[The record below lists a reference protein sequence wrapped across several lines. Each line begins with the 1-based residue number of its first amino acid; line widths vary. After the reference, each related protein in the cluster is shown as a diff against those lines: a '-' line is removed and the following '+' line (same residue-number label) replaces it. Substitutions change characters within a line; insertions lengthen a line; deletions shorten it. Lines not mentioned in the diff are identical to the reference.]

1 MSTEMRYWKRV
12 GFAVSKGQALELIDR
27 LADKPHGSVLDS
39 DLEEFDSVGGD
50 MSPLT
55 LGREIDNLF
64 EREFDADVD
73 LQLDESI
80 NWIIVAMEFE
90 RNKKQFIKDL
100 KAEGQNLEE
109 AKEIYEHAKADIV
122 RKALDLPEIEEVQEM
137 IDEQQKPRDGK
148 GNQISEERLEEIA
161 AQAEAD
167 KEAALIA
174 YGKALKEAEEQEE
187 NNEEE

>member
-39 DLEEFDSVGGD
+39 DLEEFDS
-50 MSPLT
+50 
-55 LGREIDNLF
+55 
-64 EREFDADVD
+64 
-73 LQLDESI
+73 
-80 NWIIVAMEFE
+80 
-90 RNKKQFIKDL
+90 NKKQFIKDL
-100 KAEGQNLEE
+100 KAEGKTIEE

-137 IDEQQKPRDGK
+137 IDEQKKPRDGK
-148 GNQISEERLEEIA
+148 GNQISEEHLEEIA
-161 AQAEAD
+161 AQAAAD

>member
-27 LADKPHGSVLDS
+27 LADKPHGSVLDD

-55 LGREIDNLF
+55 LSREVEMLWERDYDPKIDM
-64 EREFDADVD
+64 
-73 LQLDESI
+73 QLDESI

-90 RNKKQFIKDL
+90 RNKKQYIKDL
-100 KAEGQNLEE
+100 KAEGMSIED
-109 AKEIYEHAKADIV
+109 AKEKYEFEKADIV
-122 RKALDLPEIEEVQEM
+122 RKALDLPEVEEVKEM
-137 IDEQQKPRDGK
+137 IEDQKKPRDGR
-148 GNQISEERLEEIA
+148 GNEITEERLAEIA
-161 AQAEAD
+161 AQAEAE

-174 YGKALKEAEEQEE
+174 YGKALKEAEDNQEE
-187 NNEEE
+187 E

>member
-1 MSTEMRYWKRV
+1 MRYWKRV
-12 GFAVSKGQALELIDR
+12 GFAVSKGQALELIER

-73 LQLDESI
+73 LQCDESI

-90 RNKKQFIKDL
+90 RNKKQYIKDL
-100 KAEGQNLEE
+100 KAEGLTLDE
-109 AKEIYEHAKADIV
+109 AKEKYEFEKADIV
-122 RKALDLPEIEEVQEM
+122 RKALDLPEVEEVKDM
-137 IDEQQKPRDGK
+137 IAEQQKPRDGK
-148 GNQISEERLEEIA
+148 GNEISEERLAEIA
-161 AQAEAD
+161 AQAEAE

-174 YGKALKEAEEQEE
+174 YGKVLKEAEESQEE
-187 NNEEE
+187 E

>member
-27 LADKPHGSVLDS
+27 LADKPHGSVLDD

-55 LGREIDNLF
+55 LNREVEMLW
-64 EREFDADVD
+64 ERDFDADKD
-73 LQLDESI
+73 LQMDEAI

-100 KAEGQNLEE
+100 KAEGLTLDE
-109 AKEIYEHAKADIV
+109 AKEKYEFEKADIV
-122 RKALDLPEIEEVQEM
+122 RKALDLPEVEEVKEM
-137 IDEQQKPRDGK
+137 IEDQQKPRDGK
-148 GNQISEERLEEIA
+148 GKEITEKRLAELT
-161 AQAEAD
+161 AQAEAE

-174 YGKALKEAEEQEE
+174 YGKALKEAEESQEE
-187 NNEEE
+187 E

>member
-27 LADKPHGSVLDS
+27 LADKPHGAVLDE

-50 MSPLT
+50 MSPIT
-55 LGREIDNLF
+55 L
-64 EREFDADVD
+64 EREVEMLWERDYDPEID

-90 RNKKQFIKDL
+90 RNKKQYIKDL
-100 KAEGQNLEE
+100 KAEGMSLED
-109 AKEIYEHAKADIV
+109 AKEKYEFEKADIV
-122 RKALDLPEIEEVQEM
+122 RKALDLPDVEEVQEM
-137 IDEQQKPRDGK
+137 IDDQQKPRDGR
-148 GNQISEERLEEIA
+148 GNELTEEQI
-161 AQAEAD
+161 AEMKAKHEAE

-174 YGKALKEAEEQEE
+174 YGKALTEAEKAEENQEE
-187 NNEEE
+187 E